1 MEKLL
6 YQVHNRDCLDFMAEL
21 PPSCI
26 DVILTD
32 PPYFAPAVHYQSRIS
47 WGRCFGDL
55 SILGQAFFDWCREF
69 KRILKPD
76 GHMLCFCNDEAY
88 PVFYPVAYGYWEF
101 TNALIWDKTRVG
113 LGRGFR
119 HQHEM
124 IIWSANKS
132 AFVNEHC
139 GLHADVLAH
148 PATLTKDRAHP
159 VEKPPALLLELLSV
173 VAREGA
179 TVFDP
184 FAGGGSSLVAA
195 HRAGLRWLGCEI
207 NADYCQVILRRL
219 AEEFG
224 GRYAEEAFAN
234 SNQQAK
240 GKMPAIQEVLEFESA
255 GTSPVG

>member
-1 MEKLL
+1 MNDLL
-6 YQVHNRDCLDFMAEL
+6 YKVHNRECLDFMQEL
-21 PPSCI
+21 PPSSV

-32 PPYFAPAVHYQSRIS
+32 PPYFAPAQHYQSRIS

-55 SILGQAFFDWCREF
+55 SVLGQAFYDWCREF

-76 GHMLCFCNDEAY
+76 GHLLCFCNDEAY
-88 PVFYPVAYGYWEF
+88 PVFYPVAYGWWDF

-119 HQHEM
+119 HQHEF
-124 IIWSANKS
+124 IIWASNKS
-132 AFVNEHC
+132 AFVNPSC

-159 VEKPPALLLELLSV
+159 VEKPPALLRELLSV
-173 VAREGA
+173 VARDGA

-195 HRAGLRWLGCEI
+195 HQGGFRWLGCEI
-207 NADYCQVILRRL
+207 NADYCQVIQHRL

-224 GRYAEEAFAN
+224 GQFYAEALATVG
-234 SNQQAK
+234 QQIK
-240 GKMPAIQEVLEFESA
+240 GNMPAIQGILDFSEA
-255 GTSPVG
+255 GTSPI